1 MEEELHLVNNLA
13 LILIS
18 AGIMTL
24 IFKKLKQPLVL
35 GYIVAGFLV
44 GPHFDF
50 FPTIIENVS
59 VSEWS
64 EIGII
69 FLLFA
74 LGLEFSFKKLF
85 SVGSTAFIT
94 AGCEILLTFSIGA
107 LAGYLMGWTMIESI
121 FLGGM
126 LSMSSTTIVIKA
138 FDDLKLKGEKFADIS
153 LVVLIIQDLVAIL
166 MLVLLPTIATGKNF
180 EGSELILSILKMVFF
195 LVLWFLIGIFV
206 FPTFFKRSKKLMND
220 ETLLIISV
228 GLCFGMVTLATITGF
243 SSAFGAFIMGS
254 ILGETVEGEH
264 IEHNLKSIKDLFGA
278 IFFVSVGMMVDP
290 KILAEY
296 WLPILILSL
305 ITIFGKTLVSAFGV
319 MIAGKNIKT
328 ALQTGF
334 SLAQVGEFAF
344 IIAGLGNSLGVMD
357 SYIYPVIVAVSV
369 ITTFTTPYGIRLASP
384 IANVIEKRL
393 PQKIKDKLDRYA
405 QRQNTVNLESDW
417 KKLIKYYAVRIII
430 YGIILTAIFLAA
442 VKWLYPFMNDKL
454 SDLHPILIGIINF
467 LITVLVMAPFLRGL
481 MVQKKDIRPTVL
493 KLWNDSRFNRGGI
506 VAFTL
511 LRYFIAT
518 GFITLALFKTFNWN
532 AWVII
537 LIAIGLVIILV
548 LSSRTLKRFSRIEQQ
563 FITNLNSK
571 ANEENENKPI
581 RKGFNENFKEHDIEL
596 TPYIVPTTSELVG
609 FKIKELNLRQRFGI
623 NIVKIDR
630 GKRHINLPSGDER
643 IFPGDRILT
652 IGTEKQKS
660 NFAEFMKQQEI
671 LDAQLIEQQEDDDNS
686 NVSLESFVV
695 EEKSPLNSKS
705 LKDCGAR
712 DLGCMIVG
720 IDRGMNSIMNPDP
733 SFVFETDD
741 VVWVVGNKSDI
752 QKLCYHE

>member
-1 MEEELHLVNNLA
+1 MEELHLVNDLA

-18 AGIMTL
+18 AGVMTL

-50 FPTIIENVS
+50 FPTVIEEAS

-94 AGCEILLTFSIGA
+94 AGCEILLTFSLGA
-107 LAGYLMGWTMIESI
+107 LAGYLLGWSMIESI

-138 FDDLKLKGEKFADIS
+138 FEDLKLKNEKFADIS

-180 EGSELILSILKMVFF
+180 EGSEMIFSILKMVFF
-195 LVLWFLIGIFV
+195 LILWFLIGIYV
-206 FPTFFKRSKKLMND
+206 FPTFFKHSKKLMND

-228 GLCFGMVTLATITGF
+228 GLCFGMVTLATFTGF

-254 ILGETVEGEH
+254 ILGETIEGVR

-290 KILAEY
+290 KILVEY

-384 IANVIEKRL
+384 LADAIDKRI
-393 PQKIKDKLDRYA
+393 PQKMKDKLDRYA
-405 QRQNTVNLESDW
+405 QRQNSVNLESDW
-417 KKLIKYYAVRIII
+417 KKLIKYYSVRIII
-430 YGIILTAIFLAA
+430 YSIILTAILLAA
-442 VKWLYPFMNDKL
+442 IKWLYPFMNDKL
-454 SDLHPILIGIINF
+454 SDLHPIAIGIINF
-467 LITVLVMAPFLRGL
+467 QITALFMAPFLLGL
-481 MVQKKDIRPTVL
+481 MIQKKDIRPTVL
-493 KLWNDSRFNRGGI
+493 KLWNDNRFNRGGI

-511 LRYFIAT
+511 LRYFLAT
-518 GFITLALFKTFNWN
+518 MFITLALFKTFKWD

-537 LIAIGLVIILV
+537 LIAAAFIIILF
-548 LSSRTLKRFSRIEQQ
+548 LSQRTLKRFSRIEQQ
-563 FITNLNSK
+563 FISNLNSK
-571 ANEENENKPI
+571 ANEENEKKPI
-581 RKGFNENFKEHDIEL
+581 RKVFNENFKGHDIDL
-596 TPYIVPTTSELVG
+596 TPYIVPSSSELVG
-609 FKIKELNLRQRFGI
+609 QKIKELNLRQRFGI

-630 GKRHINLPSGDER
+630 GKHHINLPSGDER

-652 IGTEKQKS
+652 LGTEMQKKS
-660 NFAEFMKQQEI
+660 FSEFMKQQEVK
-671 LDAQLIEQQEDDDNS
+671 DAQLEQEEDENLK
-686 NVSLESFVV
+686 VSLESFVV
-695 EEKSPLNSKS
+695 EDRSRIVGKS
-705 LKDCGAR
+705 LKECGAR
-712 DLGCMIVG
+712 DFGCMIVG
-720 IDRGMNSIMNPDP
+720 IDRGMDSIMNPDP

-752 QKLCYHE
+752 QKLCSHE

>member
-1 MEEELHLVNNLA
+1 MEEELHLVNDLA

-18 AGIMTL
+18 AGVMTL

-50 FPTIIENVS
+50 FPTVIEEAS

-107 LAGYLMGWTMIESI
+107 LAGYLMGWTMIESV

-138 FDDLKLKGEKFADIS
+138 FEDLKLKGEKFADIS

-180 EGSELILSILKMVFF
+180 EGSEMIFSILKMVFF
-195 LVLWFLIGIFV
+195 LVLWFLIGIYV

-228 GLCFGMVTLATITGF
+228 GLCFGMVTLAVFTGF

-344 IIAGLGNSLGVMD
+344 IIAGLGNALGVMEAH
-357 SYIYPVIVAVSV
+357 IYPIIVAVSV

-384 IANVIEKRL
+384 IANAIEKRL
-393 PQKIKDKLDRYA
+393 PQKIKDRLDNYS
-405 QRQNTVNLESDW
+405 QRQNSVNLESDW
-417 KKLIKYYAVRIII
+417 KKLIKYYSVRIII
-430 YGIILTAIFLAA
+430 YGIILTAIWLAA

-454 SDLHPILIGIINF
+454 SEWNHIVVGIINF
-467 LITVLVMAPFLRGL
+467 LITALAMAPFLRGL

-518 GFITLALFKTFNWN
+518 TFLTLALFKTFNWN

-537 LIAIGLVIILV
+537 LIAISLIIILI
-548 LSSRTLKRFSRIEQQ
+548 LSQRTLKRFSRIEQQ
-563 FITNLNSK
+563 FISNLNSK
-571 ANEENENKPI
+571 EAIDEEHKPI
-581 RKGFNENFKEHDIEL
+581 RKGFNENFKEHDIDL
-596 TPYIVPTTSELVG
+596 TPYIVPVASEIVG
-609 FKIKELNLRQRFGI
+609 FTIKELNLRQRFGI

-630 GKRHINLPSGDER
+630 GKKHINLPSGDER

-652 IGTEKQKS
+652 IGTDKQNKA
-660 NFAEFMKQQEI
+660 FAEFMRQQEN
-671 LDAQLIEQQEDDDNS
+671 LETELESHEDEDFENTK
-686 NVSLESFVV
+686 VALESFVV
-695 EEKSPLNSKS
+695 EASSPINGKS
-705 LKDCGAR
+705 LRDCGAR

-720 IDRGMNSIMNPDP
+720 IDRGMDSIMNPDP
-733 SFVFETDD
+733 SLVFETDD
-741 VVWVVGNKSDI
+741 VVWVVGSKANI
-752 QKLCYHE
+752 QKLC